1 MAFIR
6 HNISELLYSL
16 RFANTN
22 QSFYAKETASNSHYA
37 IVNDKSFEGLHYNS
51 FWVNIIEYNMLYIW
65 ILKSEALFIGVD

>member
-22 QSFYAKETASNSHYA
+22 QSLYDKEIASNSHYA

-51 FWVNIIEYNMLYIW
+51 FWVNIIEYMLYIW
-65 ILKSEALFIGVD
+65 IFKSEALFIGVD